1 MPCDSEGCDYLTVRP
16 VVTVIID
23 GRMQQFCG
31 LSCAVTYLEDLSER
45 HVGQRRRPSRSSA
58 SYENFRP
65 RRLQYSPAC
74 PPPRW

>member
-45 HVGQRRRPSRSSA
+45 HVGQRRRPSRS
-58 SYENFRP
+58 
-65 RRLQYSPAC
+65 
-74 PPPRW
+74 